1 MFILRASL
9 AVGLTLAL
17 TTALLAAPAGGGRRG
32 SSRHGIEGTVV
43 GVHHDGANGRAGWIK
58 VRRLRHHGHG
68 RRGSTSVAASLG
80 RNRSRRGRHV
90 MTFPVN
96 SSTRFARSGQGA
108 NAAL

>member
-9 AVGLTLAL
+9 AVGLTLTL
-17 TTALLAAPAGGGRRG
+17 TAAVLAAPAVHGRRG

-43 GVHHDGANGRAGWIK
+43 GVHHDRANGRAGWIK

-80 RNRSRRGRHV
+80 RNRSRRSGNTT
-90 MTFPVN
+90 TFPVN
-96 SSTRFARSGQGA
+96 SSTRFERLGQ
-108 NAAL
+108 